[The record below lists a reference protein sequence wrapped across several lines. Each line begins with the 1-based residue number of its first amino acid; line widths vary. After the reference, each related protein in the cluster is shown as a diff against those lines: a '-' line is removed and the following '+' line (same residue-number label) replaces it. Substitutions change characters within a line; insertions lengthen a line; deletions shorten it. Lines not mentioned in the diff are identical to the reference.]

1 MSQDDHL
8 NSLDAL
14 LPPEMAA
21 KADRAGMAKAQA
33 TAVPMFV
40 LAVLAGASISIGAA
54 FAAVATAGER
64 LDFGISC
71 VVGGLAF
78 SLGLVIVIGAGAE
91 LFTGNALIVMAW
103 AGRMVSAEGLLRNW
117 GIVYLG
123 NIVGALATACI
134 VVWGGHMEMGASAVG
149 DNAMAIADAKVGL
162 EWGEALL
169 RGVLANAPVCLAV
182 WLSFAARSLTDRVVM
197 IVFPIAAFV
206 AAGFEHSIANLY
218 FVPAAIILKKSE
230 GLGYRD
236 TAATAPQDHV
246 GLTWSQF
253 VTDNLV
259 PVTIG
264 NIIGG
269 AGLVALVYWF
279 VYLRPSGDQRDSAR
293 TQELPG

>member
-206 AAGFEHSIANLY
+206 ASWACNRKPGLNCLSHS
-218 FVPAAIILKKSE
+218 
-230 GLGYRD
+230 
-236 TAATAPQDHV
+236 
-246 GLTWSQF
+246 
-253 VTDNLV
+253 
-259 PVTIG
+259 
-264 NIIGG
+264 
-269 AGLVALVYWF
+269 
-279 VYLRPSGDQRDSAR
+279 
-293 TQELPG
+293 